1 MVRSKSTTNKGINA
15 KRIQEIVNYD
25 LSLGMLVNPNIK
37 QQLVLNPIGVQVALK
52 TLKELREE
60 LDVYDIKLDEIDCN
74 RIFDNIES
82 LTETEVFIRSINSYL
97 NYRNDYNKVIQT
109 KELDKDFS
117 REQRQKL
124 ADDLEEEIK
133 KEYRKI
139 ETIGKI
145 NKTLR
150 RASEAKI
157 SELSSE
163 LRDILSTLE
172 VPTEEYINNRLY
184 AIAEF
189 KLREIK
195 NRLKF
200 LLDVG
205 LDYLSLARNSGTL
218 SGGECYGGNSINV
231 RNKNFTKWNKKP

>member
-195 NRLKF
+195 NRLDSKIN
-200 LLDVG
+200 
-205 LDYLSLARNSGTL
+205 YL
-218 SGGECYGGNSINV
+218 ENV
-231 RNKNFTKWNKKP
+231 MEEIA

>member
-74 RIFDNIES
+74 WIFDNIES

-195 NRLKF
+195 NRLDSKIT
-200 LLDVG
+200 
-205 LDYLSLARNSGTL
+205 YL
-218 SGGECYGGNSINV
+218 ENV
-231 RNKNFTKWNKKP
+231 MEEIA

>member
-1 MVRSKSTTNKGINA
+1 MAKVKNTTIINA

-37 QQLVLNPIGVQVALK
+37 QQLVLNPIGVKVALK

-60 LDVYDIKLDEIDCN
+60 LEGFDIDIKEIDCN
-74 RIFDNIES
+74 RVFCGN
-82 LTETEVFIRSINSYL
+82 TELSEIEVFIRSINSYL
-97 NYRNDYNKVIQT
+97 NYRNDYMKILQT

-117 REQRQKL
+117 REQTQKL

-150 RASEAKI
+150 RASESKI

-172 VPTEEYINNRLY
+172 VPTEESINNILY

-195 NRLKF
+195 NRLDYKIS
-200 LLDVG
+200 
-205 LDYLSLARNSGTL
+205 YLSQVM
-218 SGGECYGGNSINV
+218 EEIE
-231 RNKNFTKWNKKP
+231 

>member
-1 MVRSKSTTNKGINA
+1 MAKVKNTTIINA

-37 QQLVLNPIGVQVALK
+37 QQLVLNPIGVKVALK
-52 TLKELREE
+52 TLKELREALE
-60 LDVYDIKLDEIDCN
+60 GFDIDIKEIDCN
-74 RIFDNIES
+74 RVFGGN
-82 LTETEVFIRSINSYL
+82 TELSEIEVFIRSINSYL
-97 NYRNDYNKVIQT
+97 NYRNDYMKILQT

-117 REQRQKL
+117 REERQKL

-150 RASEAKI
+150 RASESKI

-172 VPTEEYINNRLY
+172 VPTEESINNRLY

-195 NRLKF
+195 NRLDSKIT
-200 LLDVG
+200 
-205 LDYLSLARNSGTL
+205 YL
-218 SGGECYGGNSINV
+218 ENV
-231 RNKNFTKWNKKP
+231 MEEIA

>member
-117 REQRQKL
+117 REERQKL

-195 NRLKF
+195 NRLDSKIT
-200 LLDVG
+200 
-205 LDYLSLARNSGTL
+205 YL
-218 SGGECYGGNSINV
+218 ENV
-231 RNKNFTKWNKKP
+231 MEEIA

>member
-25 LSLGMLVNPNIK
+25 LSLG
-37 QQLVLNPIGVQVALK
+37 LNPIGVQVALK

-195 NRLKF
+195 NRLDSKIT
-200 LLDVG
+200 
-205 LDYLSLARNSGTL
+205 YL
-218 SGGECYGGNSINV
+218 ENV
-231 RNKNFTKWNKKP
+231 MEEIA

>member
-1 MVRSKSTTNKGINA
+1 M
-15 KRIQEIVNYD
+15 
-25 LSLGMLVNPNIK
+25 
-37 QQLVLNPIGVQVALK
+37 ALK

-60 LDVYDIKLDEIDCN
+60 LDVYYIKLDEIDCN

-195 NRLKF
+195 NRLDSKIT
-200 LLDVG
+200 
-205 LDYLSLARNSGTL
+205 YL
-218 SGGECYGGNSINV
+218 ENV
-231 RNKNFTKWNKKP
+231 MEEIA

>member
-139 ETIGKI
+139 ETI
-145 NKTLR
+145 
-150 RASEAKI
+150 
-157 SELSSE
+157 
-163 LRDILSTLE
+163 
-172 VPTEEYINNRLY
+172 
-184 AIAEF
+184 
-189 KLREIK
+189 
-195 NRLKF
+195 
-200 LLDVG
+200 
-205 LDYLSLARNSGTL
+205 DYMQ
-218 SGGECYGGNSINV
+218 
-231 RNKNFTKWNKKP
+231 

>member
-37 QQLVLNPIGVQVALK
+37 QQLVLNPIGVKVALK
-52 TLKELREE
+52 TLKELREALE
-60 LDVYDIKLDEIDCN
+60 GFDIDIKEIDCN
-74 RIFDNIES
+74 RVFGGN
-82 LTETEVFIRSINSYL
+82 TELSEIEVFIRSINSYL
-97 NYRNDYNKVIQT
+97 NYRNDYMKILQT

-117 REQRQKL
+117 REERQKL

-150 RASEAKI
+150 RASESKI

-172 VPTEEYINNRLY
+172 VPTEESINNRLY

-195 NRLKF
+195 NRLDYKIS
-200 LLDVG
+200 
-205 LDYLSLARNSGTL
+205 YLSQVM
-218 SGGECYGGNSINV
+218 EEIE
-231 RNKNFTKWNKKP
+231 

>member
-163 LRDILSTLE
+163 LRDILITLE

-195 NRLKF
+195 NRLDSKIT
-200 LLDVG
+200 
-205 LDYLSLARNSGTL
+205 YL
-218 SGGECYGGNSINV
+218 ENV
-231 RNKNFTKWNKKP
+231 MEEIA

>member
-1 MVRSKSTTNKGINA
+1 MAKVKNTTIINA

-25 LSLGMLVNPNIK
+25 LSLGSLINPNIRQHLK
-37 QQLVLNPIGVQVALK
+37 LNPICLKVVLK
-52 TLKELREE
+52 TLKELREALE
-60 LDVYDIKLDEIDCN
+60 GFDIDIKEIDCN
-74 RIFDNIES
+74 RVFGGN
-82 LTETEVFIRSINSYL
+82 TELSEIEVFIRSINSYL
-97 NYRNDYNKVIQT
+97 NYRNDYMKILQT

-117 REQRQKL
+117 REERQKL

-150 RASEAKI
+150 RASESKI

-172 VPTEEYINNRLY
+172 VQTEESINNRLY

-189 KLREIK
+189 NLREIK
-195 NRLKF
+195 NRLDYKIS
-200 LLDVG
+200 
-205 LDYLSLARNSGTL
+205 YLSQVM
-218 SGGECYGGNSINV
+218 EEIE
-231 RNKNFTKWNKKP
+231 

>member
-37 QQLVLNPIGVQVALK
+37 QQLVLNPIGVKVALK
-52 TLKELREE
+52 TLKELREALE
-60 LDVYDIKLDEIDCN
+60 GFDIDIKEIDCN
-74 RIFDNIES
+74 RVFGGN
-82 LTETEVFIRSINSYL
+82 TELSEIEVFIRSINSYL
-97 NYRNDYNKVIQT
+97 NYRNDYMKILQT

-150 RASEAKI
+150 RASESKI

-195 NRLKF
+195 NRLDYKIS
-200 LLDVG
+200 
-205 LDYLSLARNSGTL
+205 YLSQVM
-218 SGGECYGGNSINV
+218 EEIE
-231 RNKNFTKWNKKP
+231 

>member
-1 MVRSKSTTNKGINA
+1 MAKVKNTTIINA

-37 QQLVLNPIGVQVALK
+37 QQLVLNPIGVKVALK

-60 LDVYDIKLDEIDCN
+60 LDDYDIKLDEIDCN

-150 RASEAKI
+150 RASESKI

-172 VPTEEYINNRLY
+172 VPTEESINNILY

-195 NRLKF
+195 NRLDYKIS
-200 LLDVG
+200 
-205 LDYLSLARNSGTL
+205 YLSQVM
-218 SGGECYGGNSINV
+218 EEIE
-231 RNKNFTKWNKKP
+231 

>member
-15 KRIQEIVNYD
+15 KRIQKIVNYD

-172 VPTEEYINNRLY
+172 VPTEESINNILY

-195 NRLKF
+195 NRLDSKIT
-200 LLDVG
+200 
-205 LDYLSLARNSGTL
+205 YL
-218 SGGECYGGNSINV
+218 ENV
-231 RNKNFTKWNKKP
+231 MEEIA

>member
-1 MVRSKSTTNKGINA
+1 MTKTRSTKSKNINA
-15 KRIQEIVNYD
+15 KRIQMIENYD
-25 LSLGMLVNPNIK
+25 LSLGSLINPNIRQHLK
-37 QQLVLNPIGVQVALK
+37 LNPIGLKVALK
-52 TLKELREE
+52 TLKELREALE
-60 LDVYDIKLDEIDCN
+60 GFDIDIKEIDCN
-74 RIFDNIES
+74 RVFGGN
-82 LTETEVFIRSINSYL
+82 TELSEIEVFIRSINSYL
-97 NYRNDYNKVIQT
+97 NYRNDYMKILQT

-117 REQRQKL
+117 REERQKL

-150 RASEAKI
+150 RASESKI

-172 VPTEEYINNRLY
+172 VPTEESINNRLY

-195 NRLKF
+195 NRL
-200 LLDVG
+200 
-205 LDYLSLARNSGTL
+205 DYKITYLENIVEEMA
-218 SGGECYGGNSINV
+218 
-231 RNKNFTKWNKKP
+231 

>member
-1 MVRSKSTTNKGINA
+1 MELEFIRYNDNYENEVNLINKEMASERKITNLGGFDKKNSK
-15 KRIQEIVNYD
+15 
-25 LSLGMLVNPNIK
+25 LV
-37 QQLVLNPIGVQVALK
+37 VLNG
-52 TLKELREE
+52 
-60 LDVYDIKLDEIDCN
+60 
-74 RIFDNIES
+74 
-82 LTETEVFIRSINSYL
+82 
-97 NYRNDYNKVIQT
+97 KVIG
-109 KELDKDFS
+109 FS
-117 REQRQKL
+117 SVLLSRGTPTIQYG
-124 ADDLEEEIK
+124 IK

-195 NRLKF
+195 NRLDSKIT
-200 LLDVG
+200 
-205 LDYLSLARNSGTL
+205 YL
-218 SGGECYGGNSINV
+218 ENV
-231 RNKNFTKWNKKP
+231 MEEIA

>member
-1 MVRSKSTTNKGINA
+1 MAKVKNTTIINA
-15 KRIQEIVNYD
+15 KKIQEIVNYD
-25 LSLGMLVNPNIK
+25 LSLGSLINPNIRQHLK
-37 QQLVLNPIGVQVALK
+37 LNPIGVKVALK
-52 TLKELREE
+52 TLKELREALE
-60 LDVYDIKLDEIDCN
+60 GFDIDIKEIDCN
-74 RIFDNIES
+74 RVFCGN
-82 LTETEVFIRSINSYL
+82 TELSEIEVFIRSINSYL
-97 NYRNDYNKVIQT
+97 NYRNDYMKILQT

-150 RASEAKI
+150 RASESKI

-172 VPTEEYINNRLY
+172 VPTEESINNILY

-195 NRLKF
+195 NRLDYKIS
-200 LLDVG
+200 
-205 LDYLSLARNSGTL
+205 YLSQVM
-218 SGGECYGGNSINV
+218 EEIE
-231 RNKNFTKWNKKP
+231 

>member
-37 QQLVLNPIGVQVALK
+37 QQLVLNPIGVQVAIK

-195 NRLKF
+195 NRLDSKIT
-200 LLDVG
+200 
-205 LDYLSLARNSGTL
+205 YL
-218 SGGECYGGNSINV
+218 ENV
-231 RNKNFTKWNKKP
+231 MEEIA

>member
-37 QQLVLNPIGVQVALK
+37 QQLVLNTIGVQVALK

-195 NRLKF
+195 NRLDSKIT
-200 LLDVG
+200 
-205 LDYLSLARNSGTL
+205 YL
-218 SGGECYGGNSINV
+218 ENV
-231 RNKNFTKWNKKP
+231 MEEIA

>member
-37 QQLVLNPIGVQVALK
+37 QQLVLNPIGVKVALK
-52 TLKELREE
+52 TLKELREALE
-60 LDVYDIKLDEIDCN
+60 GFDIDIKEIDCN
-74 RIFDNIES
+74 RVFGGN
-82 LTETEVFIRSINSYL
+82 TELSEIEVFIRSINSYL

-172 VPTEEYINNRLY
+172 VPTEEYLNNRLY

-195 NRLKF
+195 NRLDSKIT
-200 LLDVG
+200 
-205 LDYLSLARNSGTL
+205 YL
-218 SGGECYGGNSINV
+218 ENV
-231 RNKNFTKWNKKP
+231 MEEIA

>member
-1 MVRSKSTTNKGINA
+1 MAKSRSEINKDINA

-37 QQLVLNPIGVQVALK
+37 QQLVLNPIGASVALT
-52 TLKELREE
+52 TLKQLSEE
-60 LDVYDIKLDEIDCN
+60 LDSYEVKLDEIDCN

-82 LTETEVFIRSINSYL
+82 LTETELLIRSINSYQ
-97 NYRNDYNKVIQT
+97 NYRDDYNKILQT
-109 KELDKDFS
+109 KELNKDFP

-139 ETIGKI
+139 ETVGRI

-150 RASEAKI
+150 RTCEVKI
-157 SELSSE
+157 EELGKQ

-172 VPTEEYINNRLY
+172 VPTEESINNRLY
-184 AIAEF
+184 VIAEF

-195 NRLKF
+195 NRIDYKIS
-200 LLDVG
+200 
-205 LDYLSLARNSGTL
+205 YLSQVA
-218 SGGECYGGNSINV
+218 EEIE
-231 RNKNFTKWNKKP
+231 

>member
-15 KRIQEIVNYD
+15 KRIQEIVYYD

-195 NRLKF
+195 NRLDSKIT
-200 LLDVG
+200 
-205 LDYLSLARNSGTL
+205 YL
-218 SGGECYGGNSINV
+218 ENV
-231 RNKNFTKWNKKP
+231 MEEIA

>member
-1 MVRSKSTTNKGINA
+1 MAKVKNTTIINA

-37 QQLVLNPIGVQVALK
+37 QQLVLNPIGVKVALK

-60 LDVYDIKLDEIDCN
+60 LEGFDIDIKEIDCN
-74 RIFDNIES
+74 RVFCGN
-82 LTETEVFIRSINSYL
+82 TELSEIEVFIRSINSYL
-97 NYRNDYNKVIQT
+97 NYRNDYMKILQT

-150 RASEAKI
+150 RASESKI

-172 VPTEEYINNRLY
+172 VPTEESINNILY

-195 NRLKF
+195 NRLDYKIS
-200 LLDVG
+200 
-205 LDYLSLARNSGTL
+205 YLSQVM
-218 SGGECYGGNSINV
+218 EEIE
-231 RNKNFTKWNKKP
+231 

>member
-1 MVRSKSTTNKGINA
+1 MAKVKNTTIINA

-37 QQLVLNPIGVQVALK
+37 QQLVLNPIGVKVALK
-52 TLKELREE
+52 TLKELREALE
-60 LDVYDIKLDEIDCN
+60 GFDIDIKEIDCN
-74 RIFDNIES
+74 RVFGGN
-82 LTETEVFIRSINSYL
+82 TELSEIEVFIRSINSYL
-97 NYRNDYNKVIQT
+97 NYRNDYMKILQT
-109 KELDKDFS
+109 KELDKDFI
-117 REQRQKL
+117 REERQKL

-150 RASEAKI
+150 RASESKI

-172 VPTEEYINNRLY
+172 VPTEESINNRLY

-195 NRLKF
+195 NRLDYKIS
-200 LLDVG
+200 
-205 LDYLSLARNSGTL
+205 YLSQVM
-218 SGGECYGGNSINV
+218 EEIE
-231 RNKNFTKWNKKP
+231 

>member
-1 MVRSKSTTNKGINA
+1 M
-15 KRIQEIVNYD
+15 
-25 LSLGMLVNPNIK
+25 
-37 QQLVLNPIGVQVALK
+37 QVALK

-195 NRLKF
+195 NRLDSKIT
-200 LLDVG
+200 
-205 LDYLSLARNSGTL
+205 YL
-218 SGGECYGGNSINV
+218 ENV
-231 RNKNFTKWNKKP
+231 MEEIA